1 MTVIMATDLRH
12 YPEETMILGR
22 LLSGYGELEFD
33 IAFLLQFAL
42 GDDRDVA
49 FKSLFGI
56 RGETARIDMAD
67 NLMRRRY
74 QALGLGGD
82 YGEAIGA
89 MRHCLKIR
97 NQYAHCHWVRNLA
110 FGLCFVD
117 VEEVARAAPEVDLA
131 SLRQKQVSLTLLRE
145 QEAFF
150 AYTQTILGF
159 VNYGYRTAI
168 GTMESNP
175 MERPVKPR
183 ERPTLF
189 ISPERDAGSGDGK

>member
-1 MTVIMATDLRH
+1 MIVTDLRH

-42 GDDRDVA
+42 ADDRDIA

-56 RGETARIDMAD
+56 RGETARIDIAD

-74 QALGLGGD
+74 EAAGLGND
-82 YGEAIGA
+82 YSEAIGA

-97 NQYAHCHWVRNLA
+97 NQYAHCHWVRNLSS
-110 FGLCFVD
+110 GLCFVD
-117 VEEVARAAPEVDLA
+117 VEEVARAASEVDLA
-131 SLRQKQVSLTLLRE
+131 SLHQKQVTLTLLRE

-150 AYTQTILGF
+150 AYTQAMFGF
-159 VNYGYRTAI
+159 LNYGFRAAI
-168 GTMESNP
+168 GMMASNP
-175 MERPVKPR
+175 RQRPIKPR
-183 ERPTLF
+183 ERPLCFCRTEPGRSHGTHS
-189 ISPERDAGSGDGK
+189 I